1 MTFPRA
7 LVAACLTA
15 VVLLP
20 GCRRTAVE
28 EVTFKDEIARPEE
41 PMIREAATVGRHGG
55 RFVLGVTVNPKT
67 FNALMANE
75 TSSLDIIRR
84 LNTALVRYDN
94 GAQRFVP
101 ELAKSWEVAPDGITW
116 TFHLRKGAAFS
127 DGHPITADDV
137 LFSFEVAYD
146 PVLHPTVQDLLQVGG
161 EPYKVS
167 APDPYTVVINT
178 IKPNAFLLDVLC
190 HDGLMIVPRHILE
203 PAYKN
208 GTFASAYNVATPPA
222 QIVGG
227 GAFRLQEHVANE
239 KTVLARNPYYFGYDQ
254 HNQRLPYLNELVFLV
269 VPDQDAADL
278 KFRSG
283 GLDGLDNIKPENY
296 AWYEENQAKG
306 NFTLHDLGPEFSS
319 RFFWFNLNK
328 VQSPLEG
335 EKPVPGRNVG
345 QPLVDPVKYAWFS
358 NRTFRRAVSMAV
370 DRDAIIRSIF
380 FGEGEKNWMQAT
392 RNNKEWHIP
401 DLVHDDY
408 NPAEAKR
415 LLASLGY
422 KDGNGDGVLEDTKGN
437 PISFTLKTNADNV
450 MRVAAANFVKD
461 DLAKV
466 GIRVILTPVD
476 FNTLITNLRSD
487 FQYEAMLLGLQS
499 GVPPSPASGQNL
511 WRSSGETHV
520 WFARQQK
527 PATPEEARIDEL
539 MDEILVSQDPAA
551 QKRAWREMQTIASEQ
566 AWMIYLPI
574 LKIKVPVSNR
584 FGNVQPTIMAHRIL
598 WNAEQLYVKRRD
610 S

>member
-1 MTFPRA
+1 MSGARV
-7 LVAACLTA
+7 VAVAIVCA
-15 VVLLP
+15 AIVFS
-20 GCRRTAVE
+20 GCRRTASE
-28 EVTFKDEIARPEE
+28 SAGYKDTIAAPEE
-41 PMIREAATVGRHGG
+41 PLVKQLETVGQHGG

-75 TSSLDIIRR
+75 TSSYDILRR
-84 LNTALVRYDN
+84 TNTALVRYDN
-94 GAQRFVP
+94 QTQQFAP
-101 ELAKSWEVAPDGITW
+101 ELARSWEVAPDGVTW

-137 LFSFEVAYD
+137 LFSFQIAYD
-146 PVLHPTVQDLLQVGG
+146 EVLHPAVQDLLQVGG
-161 EPYKVS
+161 ENFKVS

-178 IKPNAFLLDVLC
+178 LKPNAFLLDVLC
-190 HDGLMIVPRHILE
+190 HDGLLIMPRHVLE
-203 PAYKN
+203 PAYKA
-208 GTFASAYNVATPPA
+208 GTFASEYNIGTPVNK
-222 QIVGG
+222 IVGG
-227 GAFRLQEHVANE
+227 GPFRLVEYVPGE
-239 KTVLARNPYYFGYDQ
+239 KTVIGRNPYYYGFDQ
-254 HNQRLPYLNELVFLV
+254 KKQRLPYLNEIVYLI

-283 GLDGLDNIKPENY
+283 ELDGLDNIKPENY
-296 AWYEENQAKG
+296 KWYEDNQAKT
-306 NFTLHDLGPEFSS
+306 NFTLHDLGPEFNS

-328 VQSPLEG
+328 VQPPVKG
-335 EKPVPGRNVG
+335 DKPVAGRKVG
-345 QPLVDPVKYAWFS
+345 DPFVDPVKYAWFS
-358 NRTFRRAVSMAV
+358 NVTFRRAVSMAV

-380 FGEGEKNWMQAT
+380 FGEGEKNWAQST

-401 DLVHDDY
+401 DLVHYDY

-415 LLASLGY
+415 LLAGIGF
-422 KDGNGDGVLEDTKGN
+422 KDGNGDGVLEDTRGN
-437 PISFTLKTNADNV
+437 PISFTLKTNADNT

-466 GIRVILTPVD
+466 GIRVVLTPVD

-499 GVPPSPASGQNL
+499 GVPPSPANGQNV

-527 PATPEEARIDEL
+527 PATPEEARIDQL
-539 MDEILVSQDPAA
+539 MDEILVNQDRAA
-551 QKRAWREMQTIASEQ
+551 QQRAWREMQTIISEQ
-566 AWMIYLPI
+566 SWTIHLPI
-574 LKIKVPVSNR
+574 LKIKIPISNR
-584 FGNVQPTIMAHRIL
+584 FGNVQPSIMAHRIL
-598 WNAEQLYVKRRD
+598 WNADRLYVKRRD